1 MSNVARQ
8 VLLEINS
15 AIAENLRDRFVTF
28 LDDTNQQSFIEIAQ
42 KIDWIKAA
50 EAFQIEFGKLW
61 NNMAVPR
68 LMKKF
73 DELKSEFANLV
84 LLNIKQKLFYETFVF
99 LKSLVSEKGL
109 KGKDIDSELN
119 KFFYAVMYELFRV
132 FDYQYTLSSL
142 NNIKDSKFMLRK
154 LEDLRKRSEQGEK
167 VAGESQSVNELEVF
181 QMIDKELDR
190 RERIGQRWSMRAACD
205 YYGKNEL
212 DYGKE
217 NTNQS
222 ELDQFYMR
230 YQAYKHK
237 SNQKN

>member
-8 VLLEINS
+8 VLLEMNR
-15 AIAENLRDRFVTF
+15 AVAQNLKDQFITF
-28 LDDTNQQSFIEIAQ
+28 LDETDQKSFIEIAQ
-42 KIDWIKAA
+42 KIDWDKAA

-68 LMKKF
+68 LMKKL

-84 LLNIKQKLFYETFVF
+84 LLNIKQKLFYDTFVY
-99 LKSLVSEKGL
+99 LKSLDTEKGL
-109 KGKDIDSELN
+109 KGKDIGSELD
-119 KFFYAVMYELFRV
+119 KFFYSVMYELFMV

-142 NNIKDSKFMLRK
+142 KNINDSKFMLRK
-154 LEDLRKRSEQGEK
+154 LEDLRKRGEPAEK
-167 VAGESQSVNELEVF
+167 IAVDTQSVNELKVF

-190 RERIGQRWSMRAACD
+190 RERIGQRWSVRAACD

-212 DYGKE
+212 DYGKD

-222 ELDQFYMR
+222 ELDQFYLR
-230 YQAYKHK
+230 YQAYKRESTPK
-237 SNQKN
+237 K